1 MQVSQPV
8 GRDAATKKYDILSA
22 LMAHGLAQDKHRQRL
37 VMRLLSLI
45 TTRYNWARNELSMG
59 QKEIARLWC
68 VDERTVKREMAKLR
82 AMEWLLVK
90 RAAVRGRVSLY
101 GLDLERILLD
111 TRPQWENI
119 GPDFIARM
127 EMTHSAEPDSGGNV
141 VPFKPVAAPVGE
153 GLWAA
158 AQRQLHTEDSATYG
172 AWFQSLVEA
181 ERDGG
186 TVQLAAPSRF
196 HATYVSTH
204 LQARLLTALRR
215 ADASVSDV
223 RVVG

>member
-45 TTRYNWARNELSMG
+45 TTRYNWTRNELSMG

-82 AMEWLLVK
+82 AMEWLQIK
-90 RAAVRGRVSLY
+90 RAGARGRVSLY
-101 GLDLERILLD
+101 GLDLVRILLD

-119 GPDFIARM
+119 GPDFIERM
-127 EMTHSAEPDSGGNV
+127 EMTHRAAPAEPGNV
-141 VPFKPVAAPVGE
+141 VPFKPVATPVGE
-153 GLWAA
+153 GLWAET
-158 AQRQLHTEDSATYG
+158 QRQLHAEDSATFG
-172 AWFQSLVEA
+172 AWFQGLIEA
-181 ERDGG
+181 EREGG

-215 ADASVSDV
+215 ADSSVSDV
-223 RVVG
+223 CITG